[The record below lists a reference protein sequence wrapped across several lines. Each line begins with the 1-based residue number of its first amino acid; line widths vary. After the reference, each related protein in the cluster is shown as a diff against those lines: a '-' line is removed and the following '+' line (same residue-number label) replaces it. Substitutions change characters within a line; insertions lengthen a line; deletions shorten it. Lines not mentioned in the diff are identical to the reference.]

1 MRALLFK
8 GQVFGLLLIVLFMAG
23 CRTITVTA
31 TDDICKKSVEVHLVG
46 VNRFEKS
53 RWESVSM
60 TDYWKPGSDLRQ
72 SSKGYRQTVQFP
84 IRAETLLKGETPC
97 LRSIAAKDKHPIWD
111 IWKARSAEYLFV
123 LADLPRGAKKFEDLK
138 GNADA
143 RRLCLP
149 LSSGCWSKGKIDI
162 SVEAANIVSL
172 TIPKLKPE
180 CRCD

>member
-1 MRALLFK
+1 MRVVLLK
-8 GQVFGLLLIVLFMAG
+8 GQVLGLLLVVLLMAG

-60 TDYWKPGSDLRQ
+60 ADYWKPGSDLRK
-72 SSKGYRQTVQFP
+72 SSKGYRHTIQFP
-84 IRAETLLKGETPC
+84 LRAGTLLKGETPC
-97 LRSIAAKDKHPIWD
+97 HKVLAEEDKDLIWA

-123 LADLPRGAKKFEDLK
+123 LADLPRGAKKFEDLS

-149 LSSGCWSKGKIDI
+149 LGKDCWEKGEIVLSI
-162 SVEAANIVSL
+162 EAAGIVSL
-172 TIPKLKPE
+172 TMPKLKPQ
-180 CRCD
+180 CLGN

>member
-1 MRALLFK
+1 MRVVLLK
-8 GQVFGLLLIVLFMAG
+8 GQVFGLLVIVLLMAG

-31 TDDICKKSVEVHLVG
+31 TDDICNKSVEVHLVG

-72 SSKGYRQTVQFP
+72 SSKGYRCTIQFP
-84 IRAETLLKGETPC
+84 LKPETLLKDETPC
-97 LRSIAAKDKHPIWD
+97 RRNITEKAKHPIWN
-111 IWKARSAEYLFV
+111 IWKARSAEYLFI
-123 LADLPRGAKKFEDLK
+123 LSDLPRGAKKFEDLK

-149 LSSGCWSKGKIDI
+149 LRGDCWSKGKIDLSI
-162 SVEAANIVSL
+162 EAANVVSL
-172 TIPKLKPE
+172 TIPKLEPE
-180 CRCD
+180 CQCE

>member
-1 MRALLFK
+1 MKAVLLK
-8 GQVFGLLLIVLFMAG
+8 GRVFAFLVVVLLMGG
-23 CRTITVTA
+23 CRTIVVTA

-60 TDYWKPGSDLRQ
+60 TEYWKPGSDLRK
-72 SSKGYRQTVQFP
+72 SSKGYRYTIQFP
-84 IRAETLLKGETPC
+84 VRSAAPLKGETPC
-97 LRSIAAKDKHPIWD
+97 RKILAEENKDQIWN

-123 LADLPRGAKKFEDLK
+123 LADLPRGATKFKDLS

-149 LSSGCWSKGKIDI
+149 LDKGCWEKGEIGLSI
-162 SVEAANIVSL
+162 EAANIVSL
-172 TIPKLKPE
+172 TMPKLKPQ
-180 CRCD
+180 CMAD

>member
-1 MRALLFK
+1 MRAVLLK
-8 GQVFGLLLIVLFMAG
+8 GQVFGLLLVVLLMGG
-23 CRTITVTA
+23 CRTIVVTA

-60 TDYWKPGSDLRQ
+60 TEYWKPGSDLRK
-72 SSKGYRQTVQFP
+72 SSKGYRYTIQFP
-84 IRAETLLKGETPC
+84 VRSAALLKGETPC
-97 LRSIAAKDKHPIWD
+97 QKIMAEEDKDPIWN

-123 LADLPRGAKKFEDLK
+123 LADLPRGIRKFEDLS

-149 LSSGCWSKGKIDI
+149 LDKGCWEKGKIGLSI
-162 SVEAANIVSL
+162 EAASVVSL
-172 TIPKLKPE
+172 TMPKLKPQ
-180 CRCD
+180 CLAD

>member
-1 MRALLFK
+1 MKVVLLK
-8 GQVFGLLLIVLFMAG
+8 GQVLGLLLVVLLMAG

-60 TDYWKPGSDLRQ
+60 TEYWKPGSDLRK
-72 SSKGYRQTVQFP
+72 SSKGYRHTIQFP
-84 IRAETLLKGETPC
+84 LRAGALLKEETPC
-97 LRSIAAKDKHPIWD
+97 HKVLAEEDKVPIWG

-123 LADLPRGAKKFEDLK
+123 LADLPRGVRKFEDLS

-149 LSSGCWSKGKIDI
+149 LGKDCWERGKIVLSI
-162 SVEAANIVSL
+162 EAAGIVSL
-172 TIPKLKPE
+172 TMPKLKPQ
-180 CRCD
+180 CLGD